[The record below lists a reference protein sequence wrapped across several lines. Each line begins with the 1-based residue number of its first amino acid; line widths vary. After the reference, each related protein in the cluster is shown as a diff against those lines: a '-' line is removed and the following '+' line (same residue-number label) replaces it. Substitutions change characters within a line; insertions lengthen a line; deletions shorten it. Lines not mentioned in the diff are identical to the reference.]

1 MIDRNDIDKLVVN
14 AATDIANII
23 PYFEYSADE
32 KVIGMIGAYY
42 HCVKMIDIGALPNA
56 SNKNVN
62 HGISNLRDLI
72 SIRGSAHNANYSS
85 MFPLPAPT
93 PTASN
98 AVGIT
103 GFDSTKFIITTG
115 INLSG
120 FTGFVVLEY
129 TRS

>member
-1 MIDRNDIDKLVVN
+1 MIERKDIDKLVVN
-14 AATDIANII
+14 AVTDIANI
-23 PYFEYSADE
+23 FEYSTTE
-32 KVIGMIGAYY
+32 KVIGMIGDYY

-56 SNKNVN
+56 TAKIVD

-72 SIRGSAHNANYSS
+72 SVRGSAHNANYQS
-85 MFPLPAPT
+85 MFPLPIPH
-93 PTASN
+93 PTASYS
-98 AVGIT
+98 VSIG

-115 INLSG
+115 FNLSA